1 MRIAQVNMVPN
12 GSTGKIMLQ
21 IAKVARDRGYETKT
35 YSTEIYNRFKKPS
48 TFSAPY
54 HRTWG
59 SFRENTVHYILG
71 SLLGRNGCFS
81 RIGTRKLVKELAQ
94 WKPDVLHLHNLH
106 CYCIH
111 LSTLFRYIKENDVRV
126 VWTLHDCW
134 AFTGQCPHFEGVG
147 CEKWR
152 TGCHHCPQI
161 GSYPK
166 AYRDN
171 SRQMYRLKK
180 QWFTGVKD
188 MTLVTPSHWL
198 ADLVKQS
205 FLKDYPVKVIHNG
218 IDLSVFKPT
227 PSNFRERYGIPVEKK
242 IILGVA
248 FGWGVRKGLDVFVE
262 LAKRLDNTYQI
273 VLVGTDEK
281 VDAQL
286 PGNVISIHKTGNQ
299 QDLAEIYAAAD
310 LFVNPTRED
319 TYPTVNMEALACGT
333 PVLTFRTGGSPEIP
347 DETCGSVVEKDNV
360 DALEKEIVRIFQERT
375 FLPED
380 CLRRAAQFDMYL
392 KYEEYIGL
400 YTEDEK

>member
-1 MRIAQVNMVPN
+1 MRIAQINMVPN

-21 IAKVARDRGYETKT
+21 MAQVARDRGHEVRT
-35 YSTEIYNRFKKPS
+35 YATDIYNRFKKPAS
-48 TFSAPY
+48 VSVLG
-54 HRTWG
+54 HSTWG
-59 SFRENTVHYILG
+59 SCGENTVHYILG

-81 RIGTRKLVKELAQ
+81 RKGTRKLVQELAQ

-111 LSTLFRYIKENDVRV
+111 LPTLFRFIKENDVRV

-134 AFTGQCPHFEGVG
+134 AFTGQCPHFERIG

-171 SRQMYRLKK
+171 SRQMYELKK

-198 ADLVKQS
+198 VDLAGQS
-205 FLKDYPVKVIHNG
+205 FLKEYPIRVIHNG

-227 PSNFRERYGIPVEKK
+227 QSTFRAKYGISEEKK
-242 IILGVA
+242 ILLGVA
-248 FGWGVRKGLDVFVE
+248 FGWGERKGLDVFLE
-262 LAKRLDNTYQI
+262 LAKRLDDGYQI

-286 PGNVISIHKTGNQ
+286 PGNILSIHRTGNQ
-299 QDLAEIYAAAD
+299 QELAEIYAAAD

-347 DETCGSVVEKDNV
+347 DETCGAVVEKNDV
-360 DALEKEIVRIFQERT
+360 DAVEEQILRICLERPYSREA
-375 FLPED
+375 
-380 CLRRAAQFDMYL
+380 CLKRAEQFDMHI
-392 KYEEYIGL
+392 KYEEYIRL
-400 YTEDEK
+400 YAEK